1 MPDTMWH
8 EARKQER
15 KIRGMLVDYKRRA
28 ERRREYYEKIK
39 QDPTQFIQLHGRPVK
54 IHLDPAVAYAAEAP
68 GSMMPW
74 RGDADSMI
82 DRFDVRAHLD
92 DLPPTSVTSPK
103 LTPEEDWEE
112 RQANYERYRILIQN
126 DFLGIKEEKFLHQ
139 IRLEEQFGPIVNK
152 AIEEEKKAL
161 APKKAAIAFSYTEE
175 LEEENEERPG
185 SASADPLVD
194 GAEEVVAEGS
204 DDDSDSDIDLDLTV
218 DVMSLSNT
226 QQQEMNLSGV
236 EYGLNQ
242 EDFMSLISRDLQE
255 AEELRVAKEH
265 EDEKAMY
272 SGRKSRKERRAL
284 KKKHMDRKFSPPSY
298 AARASPTYA
307 PYRRSSSR
315 SKSRSPTP
323 PAAGTIK
330 FITSFGGESDG
341 AGTDDDGVT
350 GVIILPKEQRS
361 ARDRRKNR
369 WDQKSRESMS
379 QRSGSSGPSGSH
391 GTSSGHSSSSSK
403 KRRHVSR
410 SRSRS
415 RSGSSNLCRRRQRSR
430 YSRSRSRH
438 SRSRSRTRRSRR
450 TRSCSRSRSRSRSRE
465 RHGVSWRRHTGG
477 SHRRSY
483 SRSRS
488 NSRSKSVN
496 KKSPSPKGNNSTTV
510 APAPRIGLRVSPDPP
525 VKLPSPP
532 CRRYYGRRGAESHSE
547 TASESETEDSKA
559 SSTNAA
565 QPQNSGGVKSNNMV
579 ASSTVGNGSSAAKV
593 SCSQIDAPRK
603 IKKEDASSSQKAV
616 QGG

>member
-92 DLPPTSVTSPK
+92 ALPPTSASSPK

-161 APKKAAIAFSYTEE
+161 APKKAAIAFTYTEDPE
-175 LEEENEERPG
+175 DENDDRPD
-185 SASADPLVD
+185 SANADPLPD
-194 GAEEVVAEGS
+194 GAEEAVGEGS

-315 SKSRSPTP
+315 SKSRSATP

-341 AGTDDDGVT
+341 GGSDDEGVT

-361 ARDRRKNR
+361 ARDRKKNR
-369 WDQKSRESMS
+369 WDQKSKESGC
-379 QRSGSSGPSGSH
+379 QRSSSSGPSSSSH
-391 GTSSGHSSSSSK
+391 TASCRSSSSK
-403 KRRHVSR
+403 KRRHSSR

-415 RSGSSNLCRRRQRSR
+415 RSSSHRRQRSR

-438 SRSRSRTRRSRR
+438 SRSRSRNRRSRR
-450 TRSCSRSRSRSRSRE
+450 TRSGSRSRSKSRSRE
-465 RHGVSWRRHTGG
+465 RHGSSWRRNSG

-483 SRSRS
+483 TRSRS
-488 NSRSKSVN
+488 NSRSKSIG
-496 KKSPSPKGNNSTTV
+496 KKSPSPKGIDALST
-510 APAPRIGLRVSPDPP
+510 APTQRAGLGGSPDPP
-525 VKLPSPP
+525 AKMPSPP
-532 CRRYYGRRGAESHSE
+532 CRRYYGRRGHESNSE
-547 TASESETEDSKA
+547 SVSESEPED
-559 SSTNAA
+559 
-565 QPQNSGGVKSNNMV
+565 
-579 ASSTVGNGSSAAKV
+579 V
-593 SCSQIDAPRK
+593 S
-603 IKKEDASSSQKAV
+603 SSSQMNNSNSKSNS
-616 QGG
+616 